1 VSAGDPLEGCTG
13 FDWDDANAQK
23 NWDQHHVMPEEAE
36 DVFFLEPLVVR
47 SDVRHS
53 KAEKRYYAL
62 GRTNVERWLFLAFTV
77 RRRRIRVISV
87 RDMNQNER
95 LSMPNMKKKIPDFK
109 SEDDER
115 RFWAKADSTQYVEWR
130 AGKPRKL
137 TDLKPSLRTISLRLP
152 VSMIE
157 DLKVLANR
165 RDVPYQSLL
174 KVFLAERLAK
184 ERQA

>member
-1 VSAGDPLEGCTG
+1 
-13 FDWDDANAQK
+13 
-23 NWDQHHVMPEEAE
+23 
-36 DVFFLEPLVVR
+36 
-47 SDVRHS
+47 
-53 KAEKRYYAL
+53 
-62 GRTNVERWLFLAFTV
+62 
-77 RRRRIRVISV
+77 
-87 RDMNQNER
+87 
-95 LSMPNMKKKIPDFK
+95 MPNMKKKIPDFK

-115 RFWAKADSTQYVEWR
+115 RFWAKADSTEYVEWR
-130 AGKPRKL
+130 AGKRRKL

-184 ERQA
+184 ERRAQSLNK